1 MKGFNLS
8 LSSSTYQTVGVLAN
22 AYENLRIING
32 SLENMGLDG
41 IKCVGCINALIKK
54 MVIDGLYVNEIAEYT
69 VPMGILATS
78 CIGVA
83 IEKCHVRNI
92 NVKTG
97 SCAGIQFKSYILQIS
112 LV

>member
-1 MKGFNLS
+1 
-8 LSSSTYQTVGVLAN
+8 
-22 AYENLRIING
+22 
-32 SLENMGLDG
+32 
-41 IKCVGCINALIKK
+41 
-54 MVIDGLYVNEIAEYT
+54 
-69 VPMGILATS
+69 MGILATS